1 MKKQIATEV
10 KQKILKR
17 INDGQ
22 TKKMI
27 LWEFKIDQ
35 RQLNSILEEYNV
47 FVRDRD
53 EINFANKL
61 HKYKRT

>member
-1 MKKQIATEV
+1 MKKEIKPEL

-35 RQLNSILEEYNV
+35 RQLNSILKEFGV

-53 EINFANKL
+53 AINFANKL
-61 HKYKRT
+61 YKTNRT

>member
-1 MKKQIATEV
+1 MKKQFTPEL

-27 LWEFKIDQ
+27 LWEFKIDK
-35 RQLNSILEEYNV
+35 RQLNSILEEFGV

-53 EINFANKL
+53 AINFANKL
-61 HKYKRT
+61 HKTNIT

>member
-1 MKKQIATEV
+1 MKKQIATEI

>member
-1 MKKQIATEV
+1 MKKQFTPEL

-27 LWEFKIDQ
+27 LWEFKIDK
-35 RQLNSILEEYNV
+35 RQLNSILEEFGV

-53 EINFANKL
+53 AINFANKL
-61 HKYKRT
+61 HKTNRT

>member
-1 MKKQIATEV
+1 MKKQFTPEL

-35 RQLNSILEEYNV
+35 RQLNSILEEFGV

-53 EINFANKL
+53 AINFANKL
-61 HKYKRT
+61 HKTNRT